1 MNEGTGEEGILREWL
16 SVVSRQ
22 RWIVLLALVVAP
34 LLAVVV
40 SHSEQRMYQATAEV
54 LVNEQNPSASVL
66 NLANAAASPPDRYAA
81 TQASLARVAPVA
93 EMAVKAA
100 GIPGHRAGE
109 LLANSSVSADPN
121 ADLLTFS
128 VSDPV
133 PAYAVRLADAYAKQF
148 TVYRQKLD
156 TAALARAIADTR
168 RKLETIADAGGS
180 RSALYLQLETNERD
194 LQALQ
199 TLQGAG
205 SSAVV
210 VDRPASASQI
220 SPKTKRNLILGLLVG
235 VALGLLVAFLRESLD
250 TRVSSAEE
258 LEERLGMPLLGEVPA
273 LGRRQIQPDQPATLF
288 DPSAATAAFT
298 LAAGNFEIARIEHDV
313 RSILITNIDE
323 DGGTSSAAAN
333 VAVALTRMGR
343 HVVLLDLDLAH
354 AASMER
360 LFGLGGRPGLR
371 DLAAGTELEK
381 ALNVIEV
388 RGVGDRAGPVG
399 AKLEVMT
406 AGAAQALP
414 LQFLWSSTVLDALAA
429 LPKRCDVLL
438 INGPRLAGGVDAQ
451 WIAGHAEGLLLLA
464 SLQTKRARISEAR
477 RILEASPVRKLGV
490 VVTRPSSHLSGLRSV
505 LAPAFAWDGGEPR
518 LPTKRGP
525 ERDADAIKGNG
536 ARRTIPIDHRAEVAL
551 KRIRGA
557 YSRAER

>member
-1 MNEGTGEEGILREWL
+1 MGEGSGEEGVLREWL

-22 RWIVLLALVVAP
+22 RWIVLVAVVVAP
-34 LLAVVV
+34 MLALAV
-40 SHSEQRMYQATAEV
+40 SHSEQHMYQATAEV

-81 TQASLARVAPVA
+81 TQASLARVARVA

-100 GIPGHRAGE
+100 RVPGHPAGE

-133 PAYAVRLADAYAKQF
+133 PAYAVRLADAYATQF
-148 TVYRQKLD
+148 TAYRKKLD
-156 TAALARAIADTR
+156 TAALASAIADTR
-168 RKLETIADAGGS
+168 RKLDTIAAAGGS
-180 RSALYLQLETNERD
+180 RSLLYLQLEGTERN

-199 TLQGAG
+199 TLQEAG

-210 VDRPASASQI
+210 VDRPTSASQT
-220 SPKTKRNLILGLLVG
+220 SPKTKRNVILGLLVG

-273 LGRRQIQPDQPATLF
+273 LGRSQIQPDQPATLF
-288 DPSAATAAFT
+288 DASAATAAFT

-313 RSILITNIDE
+313 HSILITSIDE

-354 AASMER
+354 ASSMER

-388 RGVGDRAGPVG
+388 RGIGDRAGPVG

-406 AGAAQALP
+406 AGAAQPLP

-464 SLQTKRARISEAR
+464 SVQTKRARISEAR

-490 VVTRPSSHLSGLRSV
+490 VVTRPSSHISRLRSV

-518 LPTKRGP
+518 LPAKRGP
-525 ERDADAIKGNG
+525 EKDADASKGNG
-536 ARRTIPIDHRAEVAL
+536 ARRTTPIDQRVEVAL

-557 YSRAER
+557 YSRAEP

>member
-1 MNEGTGEEGILREWL
+1 MSEGSGEEGVLREWL

-22 RWIVLLALVVAP
+22 RWIVLVAVVVAP
-34 LLAVVV
+34 MLALAV
-40 SHSEQRMYQATAEV
+40 SHSEQHMYQATAEV

-81 TQASLARVAPVA
+81 TQASLARVATVA
-93 EMAVKAA
+93 KMAVKAA
-100 GIPGHRAGE
+100 GIPGHPAGE

-133 PAYAVRLADAYAKQF
+133 PAYAERLADAYATQF

-156 TAALARAIADTR
+156 RAALASAIADTR
-168 RKLETIADAGGS
+168 RKLDTIAAAGGS
-180 RSALYLQLETNERD
+180 RSALYLQLQTNERD
-194 LQALQ
+194 LEALQ

-210 VDRPASASQI
+210 VNRPASASQI

-235 VALGLLVAFLRESLD
+235 VALGLLMAFLRESLD

-273 LGRRQIQPDQPATLF
+273 LGRAQTHPDQPALF

-298 LAAGNFEIARIEHDV
+298 LAAGNLEIARIEHDV
-313 RSILITNIDE
+313 RSILITSIDE

-333 VAVALTRMGR
+333 VAAALTRMGR

-354 AASMER
+354 AAGMER

-388 RGVGDRAGPVG
+388 RGIGDRAGPVG

-406 AGAAQALP
+406 VGAAQALP
-414 LQFLWSSTVLDALAA
+414 LQFLWSSTVLDALAG

-464 SLQTKRARISEAR
+464 SVQAKRARVSEAR

-490 VVTRPSSHLSGLRSV
+490 VVTRPSSHISRLRSM
-505 LAPAFAWDGGEPR
+505 LASAFTWDGWEPR
-518 LPTKRGP
+518 LPAKRAPGH
-525 ERDADAIKGNG
+525 DADAIKGNG
-536 ARRTIPIDHRAEVAL
+536 APRTTPIDQRVEVAL